1 MNRRV
6 FIAINLPESLKIKL
20 AKFQSKW
27 SDLPAKWTK
36 KENLHITL
44 AFLGYVQDDEIP
56 EILRKTEEIA
66 KKHKPF
72 QLNFNKICYG
82 PPKKAL
88 RMVWAM
94 GEKSEELKGLQGDLE
109 NSLSNLPFKKENRS
123 YSSHITLARIRQWE
137 FKQIEPE
144 ERPQI
149 EELIDLSF
157 EVNSIELMESQL
169 KRTGAKYIVLQSMP
183 LLS

>member
-27 SDLPAKWTK
+27 PDLPAKWTK

-94 GEKSEELKGLQGDLE
+94 GEKSEELRGLQSDLE

-137 FKQIEPE
+137 FKQIELE

-169 KRTGAKYIVLQSMP
+169 KRTGAKYIVLQSVP

>member
-6 FIAINLPESLKIKL
+6 FVAINLPESLKSRL
-20 AKFQSKW
+20 ARFQSKW
-27 SDLPAKWTK
+27 PDLPAKWTK
-36 KENLHITL
+36 KENIHITL
-44 AFLGYVQDDEIP
+44 VFLGYVQDNEIP
-56 EILRKTEEIA
+56 EILRITEEIA

-94 GEKSEELKGLQGDLE
+94 GEKSEELRDLQNDLE
-109 NSLSNLPFKKENRS
+109 NSLSNLSFKKENRF

-149 EELIDLSF
+149 EEFIDLSF

-169 KRTGAKYIVLQSMP
+169 KRTGAEYTVLQSMP